1 MSALEHSGS
10 ADKFQQG
17 NEQVNQAQLNPEHY
31 QAGRDNR
38 HNQATDGLDI
48 VSSTV
53 NGKERPVETVA
64 ANALAVFEN
73 IEKRKEPIT
82 AAGLKNLA
90 NMMACNSDVL
100 GANGLTEKQSAIPP
114 AALERMGA
122 ILTLQAE
129 NHPAPGAK
137 AAINAVREMYF
148 S

>member
-10 ADKFQQG
+10 TDKLPQG
-17 NEQVNQAQLNPEHY
+17 NEQINQAQLNPEHY
-31 QAGRDNR
+31 QTGRDSRQN
-38 HNQATDGLDI
+38 HADGLDF

-64 ANALAVFEN
+64 ANALAVFAN
-73 IEKRKEPIT
+73 IEGRNEPIS

-100 GANGLTEKQSAIPP
+100 GANGLTEKQSAIPR

>member
-17 NEQVNQAQLNPEHY
+17 NEQINQAQLNPEHY
-31 QAGRDNR
+31 QAGRGSR
-38 HNQATDGLDI
+38 HEAKDGLDI

-64 ANALAVFEN
+64 ANALALFEN
-73 IEKRKEPIT
+73 IERRKEPIS

-100 GANGLTEKQSAIPP
+100 GANGLTEKQSAIPS
-114 AALERMGA
+114 AARERMGA

>member
-10 ADKFQQG
+10 ADKPQQG
-17 NEQVNQAQLNPEHY
+17 NEQNYQAQLNPEHY
-31 QAGRDNR
+31 QTGRDSRSN
-38 HNQATDGLDI
+38 HNDALEVI
-48 VSSTV
+48 ASTV

-64 ANALAVFEN
+64 ANALALFEN
-73 IEKRKEPIT
+73 IERRKEPIS

-100 GANGLTEKQSAIPP
+100 GANGLSEKQSAIP
-114 AALERMGA
+114 AAARERMGA

>member
-10 ADKFQQG
+10 ADNIPLG
-17 NEQVNQAQLNPEHY
+17 NEQNYQAQLNPEQY
-31 QAGRDNR
+31 QTGRDSR
-38 HNQATDGLDI
+38 SNQASDTTDV
-48 VSSTV
+48 VSCTV
-53 NGKERPVETVA
+53 NCKEQPVETVA
-64 ANALAVFEN
+64 ANAIALFEN
-73 IEKRKEPIT
+73 IEKRKEPIS

-100 GANGLTEKQSAIPP
+100 GANGLTEKQSAIPT
-114 AALERMGA
+114 AARERMGA